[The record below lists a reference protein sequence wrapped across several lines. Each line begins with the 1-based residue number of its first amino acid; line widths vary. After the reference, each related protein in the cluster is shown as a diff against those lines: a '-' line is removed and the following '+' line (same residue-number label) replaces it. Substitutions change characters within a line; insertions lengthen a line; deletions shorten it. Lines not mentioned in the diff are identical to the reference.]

1 MAVETDEWRRLRAI
15 FQTIHDETVDSA
27 NTAAR
32 IGDALLA
39 LLPYIGAYIRK
50 DQPDSTNYLLTLLA
64 GAVIGNSAIH
74 LNPDG
79 SIECGSLSVKG
90 SAIFDEIISNHQS
103 VLEGDTYF
111 TNKHTVEHVEDLGFG
126 NYRLTFRKEYEN
138 DIVTYRVGDILR
150 QAINNLDKK
159 RTYYNTW
166 SRVTSVDLE
175 ANTADVLIYQDSE
188 VDGGKNYPPE
198 EGYLSIRWG
207 NNVDKERQSLWL
219 LSSTY
224 KRLEHHWNVDQP
236 ILRPD
241 NYALCLGILPS
252 ILDDAGILPSTRDK
266 SMPSLYINSIFYEH
280 AHHIYYPSRIVKEDR
295 GEWVPVDASA
305 PSPSVKYTGPTGSY
319 TYAAVPGE
327 DGEDGT
333 PAYTISQEK
342 GDDIF
347 EPYHFE
353 SFTRNL
359 WLTYRLSDSYK
370 DLTDEELREKMLIEW
385 HVDLET
391 SRVWRYGALWECL
404 VDGTTQAP
412 GLDSTDWKIVQGANI
427 SLGFFDEDGV
437 AVLAISARP
446 QNVDETIIPIL
457 LFGQEDMSSAVTRW
471 KWERQSQYSALDEAW
486 ANGTKVSDDE
496 DAPLKSTT
504 RTLHITNNDLPAGW
518 HTDGGKVAF
527 LCTAYIPYGGDEYE
541 IINKISI
548 V

>member
-1 MAVETDEWRRLRAI
+1 MAVETDEWKRLRAI
-15 FQTIHDETVDSA
+15 FQTIHDETEDSA
-27 NTAAR
+27 NTAER

-50 DQPDSTNYLLTLLA
+50 DQPDSTSYLLTMLA
-64 GAVIGNSAIH
+64 GAIIGNGATH
-74 LNPDG
+74 LNADG
-79 SIECGSLSVKG
+79 SVECQRLSVKG
-90 SAIFDEIISNHQS
+90 SAIFDEIIANHQS

-111 TNKHTVEHVEDLGFG
+111 TNSHFVEAVEYLGFDS
-126 NYRLTFRKEYEN
+126 YRLTFRKNYEN

-188 VDGGKNYPPE
+188 VDGGKNYPPT
-198 EGYLSIRWG
+198 EGNLSIRWG
-207 NNVDKERQSLWL
+207 NNVDKERQSLWM

-224 KRLEHHWNVDQP
+224 KRLAHYWNVDQP

-252 ILDDAGILPSTRDK
+252 ILDEVGILPSTRDK

-295 GEWVPVDASA
+295 GEWVPMDVKE
-305 PSPSVKYTGPTGSY
+305 PSPSVRYTGPTGSY
-319 TYAAVPGE
+319 TYAAVVGD
-327 DGEDGT
+327 DGEIIT
-333 PAYTISQEK
+333 PEYSISQEN
-342 GDDIF
+342 GDVIF

-359 WLTYRLSDSYK
+359 WLTYRLSDAYK
-370 DLTDEELREKMLIEW
+370 SLSDEELKEKMRVEW

-404 VDGTTQAP
+404 VDGSTEAP
-412 GLDSTDWKIVQGANI
+412 GLDSADWKLIQGANI
-427 SLGFFDEDGV
+427 SLSFFSEDGV
-437 AVLAISARP
+437 PLLGLSVRP
-446 QNVDETIIPIL
+446 SYVNETVVPKL
-457 LFGQEDMSSAVTRW
+457 LFGQEDMSAAVTSW
-471 KWERQSQYSALDEAW
+471 KWTRESNFPALDEAW
-486 ANGTKVSDDE
+486 ANSTRVSDE
-496 DAPLKSTT
+496 ENAPLKSETQ
-504 RTLHITNNDLPAGW
+504 TLHITTADLPSGW
-518 HTDGGKVAF
+518 YLNGGHVGF
-527 LCTAYIPYGGDEYE
+527 MCTAIIPYGGEDYE
-541 IINKISI
+541 IVNKITVS
-548 V
+548 

>member
-150 QAINNLDKK
+150 QSVNNLDKK

-266 SMPSLYINSIFYEH
+266 SMPSLYINTIFYEN
-280 AHHIYYPSRIVKEDR
+280 AHHIYYPSRVVKEDR
-295 GEWVPVDASA
+295 GEWTATPMVT
-305 PSPSVKYTGPTGSY
+305 YTGVSGSY
-319 TYAAVPGE
+319 Q
-327 DGEDGT
+327 GT
-333 PAYTISQEK
+333 DYVHGQPI
-342 GDDIF
+342 D
-347 EPYHFE
+347 EPYHHE
-353 SFTRNL
+353 SFSRNI
-359 WLTYRLSDSYK
+359 WLTYRLSPSNQSLSDA
-370 DLTDEELREKMLIEW
+370 ELLSKMREEW

-404 VDGTTQAP
+404 VDCTTQEP
-412 GLDSTDWKIVQGANI
+412 DLGCSDWSIISGGNV
-427 SLGFFDEDGV
+427 SLGFYDSLSNPVPLLGLTV
-437 AVLAISARP
+437 RP
-446 QNVDETIIPIL
+446 TSIDETVVPFL
-457 LFGQEDMSSAVTRW
+457 LFGQEDFSDRVLSW
-471 KWERQSQYSALDEAW
+471 KWERETGHADLDDAW
-486 ANGTKVSDDE
+486 ANSARV
-496 DAPLKSTT
+496 DAADATSPLKSMT
-504 RTLHITNNDLPAGW
+504 RVLHITSADLPGGW
-518 HTDGGKVAF
+518 YADGGKVSF
-527 LCTAYIPYGGDEYE
+527 KCTATFGYGADEAE
-541 IINKISI
+541 IINRISI
-548 V
+548 A